1 LLESSVTATPE
12 PPPEGWTLPE
22 AAAALFPDAW
32 SAVWFPDDA
41 TSARAVPGI
50 RPTPS
55 PWSQVPLDM
64 IDTVAVAVLAGGEI
78 PAGLETVVVAC
89 RAHEA
94 ETAQRI
100 ATALVR
106 RAEQR
111 AALPGLLAARLAS
124 GAFMA
129 RGVSPRDPL
138 RPVDIPALAWGAA
151 EIALGWEG
159 ATVRRGSK
167 PYSTHSSPPPAPG
180 SVTLPGGI
188 TLRGVRVFAAS
199 PRVASPTEPQVQQPA
214 DEPADG
220 VEVYRT
226 GVPGRPTSK
235 QLVEQEHAR
244 RLAEG
249 KAHVTLA
256 DEARHLAAW
265 LVQRHPH
272 APSLTAGSVENS
284 VRRAH
289 RRAMK
294 SPTE

>member
-1 LLESSVTATPE
+1 MTATPE

-32 SAVWFPDDA
+32 SAAWFPDA
-41 TSARAVPGI
+41 AAAARAVPGI
-50 RPTPS
+50 QPAPS
-55 PWSQVPLDM
+55 PWSKVPIDM
-64 IDTVAVAVLAGGEI
+64 IDTVAAAVLARGAI
-78 PAGLETVVVAC
+78 PAGLETVVAAC
-89 RAHEA
+89 RAYEA

-100 ATALVR
+100 GAALVR

-111 AALPGLLAARLAS
+111 AALPGLLAARLAGGTFKAS
-124 GAFMA
+124 
-129 RGVSPRDPL
+129 GVSPRNPL
-138 RPVDIPALAWGAA
+138 QPVDIPALAWGAA
-151 EIALGWEG
+151 EIALGWEE

-167 PYSTHSSPPPAPG
+167 PYSSHISPPPAPG
-180 SVTLPGGI
+180 SVTLPGGV

-214 DEPADG
+214 DEPADDA
-220 VEVYRT
+220 EVYRT
-226 GVPGRPTSK
+226 GVAGRPTSK
-235 QLVEQEHAR
+235 QLVAQEHAR

-249 KAHVTLA
+249 KAHLTLA

>member
-1 LLESSVTATPE
+1 VTATPE

-32 SAVWFPDDA
+32 SAAWFPDDA
-41 TSARAVPGI
+41 AAARAVPGI
-50 RPTPS
+50 QPAPS
-55 PWSQVPLDM
+55 PWSQVTLDI
-64 IDTVAVAVLAGGEI
+64 IDTVAAAVLARGAI
-78 PAGLETVVVAC
+78 PAGLETVVAAC

-100 ATALVR
+100 AAALVR

-111 AALPGLLAARLAS
+111 AALPGLLATRLAGGTFKAS
-124 GAFMA
+124 
-129 RGVSPRDPL
+129 GVSPRDPL
-138 RPVDIPALAWGAA
+138 PPVDIPALAWGAA
-151 EIALGWEG
+151 EIALGWEK
-159 ATVRRGSK
+159 ATWRPGSK
-167 PYSTHSSPPPAPG
+167 PHSGYNSPPPAPG

-188 TLRGVRVFAAS
+188 KLLGVRVFAVS